1 MLMCSVKFIQ
11 AVHYRGC
18 YVEIYI
24 IGIYNSCGDTV
35 FYKHVT
41 LIVNRSDI
49 SAPPCTS

>member
-1 MLMCSVKFIQ
+1 MCSVKFIK

-18 YVEIYI
+18 FVEIY

-35 FYKHVT
+35 FYKHFT
-41 LIVNRSDI
+41 LIVNRSDT